1 MAKKYKHLFFDL
13 DRTLWDFEK
22 SALEA
27 FKIMHKSFNLESKRI
42 NDWREFHEKYE
53 KHNLA
58 LWDMYRHGKIEKEQ
72 LRWKRFA
79 DTLQEYGI
87 NNQQLAKEL
96 GDEYVRL
103 SPRIVN
109 LYPHVLEVLDYLSKK
124 YHLHIITNGF
134 EEVQHIKLQTSG
146 MDKFFDVIVT
156 SEKAGIKK
164 PDTGIFEFALK
175 NAHAKKEESLMIGD
189 DYEVDI
195 LGAKA
200 AGIDQVFFSPNNE
213 NNELIS
219 TYAITDMIDLKNFL

>member
-27 FKIMHKSFNLESKRI
+27 FKIMQESFDLKTKGI
-42 NDWREFHEKYE
+42 NDWRKFHEKYE
-53 KHNLA
+53 IHNLA
-58 LWDMYRHGKIEKEQ
+58 LWDLYRQGKIEKEQ

-87 NNQQLAKEL
+87 NNQQLAQEL

-164 PDTGIFEFALK
+164 PDKGIFEFALK
-175 NAHAKKEESLMIGD
+175 NARATKEESLMIGD

-213 NNELIS
+213 NNELKT
-219 TYAITDMIDLKNFL
+219 TYFITDMIELKNFL